1 MERSGLPV
9 ITVMSEEEFKAS
21 KIRTHTIY
29 YSILKF
35 VDDKTNRV
43 IIIDKLGPKK
53 ILKYLADCGDI
64 KEEQKYGNT
73 QSTRHSPYV
82 FTPCYSDVL

>member
-1 MERSGLPV
+1 MKRSGLPV

-53 ILKYLADCGDI
+53 I
-64 KEEQKYGNT
+64 
-73 QSTRHSPYV
+73 
-82 FTPCYSDVL
+82 